1 MSITLDEKIVAI
13 WYVKLGDDLDVMI
26 ALSRCEAGFKVE
38 GRTRLYLGDPEDPW
52 DDKDRKRWFEG
63 GVKATADTEA
73 IIEAREKMV
82 EMAGGF
88 VATFRPDDPPVIHEL
103 LRGKATVEKFAE
115 MLQAMPWAHS
125 KKEAVH

>member
-13 WYVKLGDDLDVMI
+13 WYVMLGDGLDVMI
-26 ALSRCEAGFKVE
+26 ALSRCDDGYMVE
-38 GRTRLYLGDPEDPW
+38 GRTRQYLGDPDDPW
-52 DDKDRKRWFEG
+52 EEKDRKRWFTG
-63 GVKATADTEA
+63 GIKATADPEA

-88 VATFRPDDPPVIHEL
+88 VATFKPDDPPVIHEL
-103 LRGKATVEKFAE
+103 LRGQSSVEKFAE

-125 KKEAVH
+125 KVARTH